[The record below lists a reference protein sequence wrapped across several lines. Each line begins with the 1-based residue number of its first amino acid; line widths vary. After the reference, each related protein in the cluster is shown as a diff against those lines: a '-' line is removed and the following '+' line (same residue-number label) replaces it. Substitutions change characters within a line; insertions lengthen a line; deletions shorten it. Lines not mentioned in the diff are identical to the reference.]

1 MLYLLASPH
10 WTTTDS
16 RWDLPQT
23 LPAWTIA
30 MLAVQRQWVSR
41 EHLCTLLWPEAA
53 ARQAQHNLRVNLYRV
68 RGLLDD
74 WGIGAALEVE
84 RTRVRLPLA
93 TDLLALQQL
102 LAAGRADAPAEA
114 GRRTTP
120 ITASIAPTGAESM
133 PTPLTLRAIKLAQ
146 CRPTLLP
153 GMPFAGF
160 PALAEWADLERAALQ
175 RQWRES
181 SLALLTL
188 LAGQPVPGSPQQ
200 PQTKPPAQAQA
211 QAQASVDLCQALLA
225 QDPLDDEALSHLLR
239 QLVALGRSSQ
249 ARRVFEQFR
258 ALLRQQLGVEPPAA
272 LDALAA
278 GLDGAPA
285 VTPNGAAAGASAP
298 PGRDV
303 FVGRAM
309 ELGQLDSMLGNS
321 AGHIVTLL
329 GPGGVGKSR
338 LAREL
343 AQRLAGRWRDGV
355 AWVALADV
363 GDTAALLT
371 RLADQIGLALAP
383 RIDVQTQLLAA
394 LRQRQALVVLDNAE
408 HLPELAPL
416 LDALRAAAP
425 DVTWLVTSRS
435 PLSGG
440 PNSAMNSAISGAL
453 SGVVTRSYTLEG
465 LDSPGADEPPQD
477 AAQAM
482 ACDAMRLLDAR
493 VRALQSDVDIS
504 AQWPACLAL
513 LSAIG
518 AWPLAIELAASA
530 VAQFGAAKVQAELA
544 QTLDVLAA
552 GRAPPQARHDSLRA
566 SLELSWRL
574 LDAADQA
581 ALAGLS
587 AFRGGFTRAAALA
600 GSGASGAALARLIE
614 RALVQPLGNG
624 RFELHP
630 LVGQFAAEQLAQ
642 SPARRSTAQRA
653 HADHYAGRLQAC
665 ASAGADQ
672 TPALLAEVAADF
684 ENCRC
689 AWDHLI
695 ALGEAAQLGRAA
707 AAWAEFGTVRGRV
720 RELLPAVAAALPA
733 CAGHPGA
740 RSALLQAAAVLHFR
754 AGQLDGAQ
762 ALARDALAAA
772 SAAADEPGQRAM
784 LNVLALALKDLGR
797 YAEAEQCAHDAL
809 LRCRAAGV
817 EREVAAHANTCAILA
832 KRRGDLAGA
841 SALYA
846 EAIAIHRRS
855 ANQRSLATCLNNL
868 GNVQRALA
876 EPAAAQACFEESLRV
891 ADQHGIASTRAFA
904 LVNLAIV
911 HLHSGRAELALSYA
925 QRASAEP
932 AAEIGVHLAVA
943 VLHTLMAIDQRD
955 FGRAGQ
961 ALRTLAERARQTG
974 LHAAMLEAVNCHAKL
989 LAAQGRRDGAIAR
1002 WLFLIDH
1009 PQLPQ
1014 MERGEASQA
1023 MAKLLPTADEL
1034 ARGQATAARFELDL
1048 LMQDAVDTAPSG
1060 ATGWASSGTV
1070 SAPLTLR

>member
-1 MLYLLASPH
+1 MLHLLESPH
-10 WTTTDS
+10 WTTADS

-30 MLAVQRQWVSR
+30 LLAVRRQWVSR
-41 EHLCTLLWPEAA
+41 EHLCTVLWPEAA

-74 WGIGAALEVE
+74 WGLGAALEVE

-93 TDLLALQQL
+93 TDLQRLHQL
-102 LAAGRADAPAEA
+102 LAAAPADAPAGADRSSGPSAASVAAA
-114 GRRTTP
+114 GAVP
-120 ITASIAPTGAESM
+120 ALA
-133 PTPLTLRAIKLAQ
+133 PLTLRTTALAKY
-146 CRPTLLP
+146 RPSLLP
-153 GMPFAGF
+153 GMAFAGF
-160 PALAEWADLERAALQ
+160 PALAEWAELERAALQ
-175 RQWRES
+175 RQWREA
-181 SLALLTL
+181 SLALLAT
-188 LAGQPVPGSPQQ
+188 QPTADSPQQ
-200 PQTKPPAQAQA
+200 AQ
-211 QAQASVDLCQALLA
+211 SRIDLCQALLA

-239 QLVALGRSSQ
+239 QLAALGRASQ
-249 ARRVFEQFR
+249 ARRLFEQFR
-258 ALLRQQLGVEPPAA
+258 AQLREQLGVEPPLA

-278 GLDGAPA
+278 GLDGAPGL
-285 VTPNGAAAGASAP
+285 TPAP

-309 ELGQLDSMLGNS
+309 ELSQLDSMLGSS

-343 AQRLAGRWRDGV
+343 ARRLAGRWRDGV
-355 AWVALADV
+355 AWIALADV
-363 GDTAALLT
+363 DDAAALST
-371 RLADQIGLALAP
+371 RLAEQIGLALAP
-383 RIDVQTQLLAA
+383 RIEVRAQLLAA
-394 LRQRQALVVLDNAE
+394 LRERQALIVLDNAE
-408 HLPELAPL
+408 HLPGLAPL
-416 LDALRAAAP
+416 LDGLRAAAP
-425 DVTWLVTSRS
+425 GLSWLVTSRS
-435 PLSGG
+435 PLTGLV
-440 PNSAMNSAISGAL
+440 A
-453 SGVVTRSYTLEG
+453 RSYTLEG
-465 LDSPGADEPPQD
+465 LDRPGVDESPQD

-493 VRALQSDVDIS
+493 VRALQSDADI
-504 AQWPACLAL
+504 APQWPACLAL
-513 LSAIG
+513 LRAIG

-530 VAQFGAAKVQAELA
+530 VAQFGAAKVVEELA

-566 SLELSWRL
+566 SLALSWRL
-574 LDAADQA
+574 LEASDQSALA
-581 ALAGLS
+581 ALS
-587 AFRGGFTRAAALA
+587 VFRGGFTRGAALA
-600 GSGASGAALARLIE
+600 GPACSGAALVRLIE

-630 LVGQFAAEQLAQ
+630 LVGQFAAEQLARN
-642 SPARRSTAQRA
+642 PAHHVAAQRA
-653 HADHYAGRLQAC
+653 HAEHYAGRLQAC
-665 ASAGADQ
+665 ATAGPDQ
-672 TPALLAEVAADF
+672 VPALLAELASDF
-684 ENCRC
+684 ENCRR

-695 ALGEAAQLGRAA
+695 ELGEAALLGRAA
-707 AAWAEFGTVRGRV
+707 PTWAEFGTVRGRA
-720 RELLPAVAAALPA
+720 RELVPVVAAALPA
-733 CAGHPGA
+733 CAGDPAA
-740 RSALLQAAAVLHFR
+740 RGALLQAAAVLHFR
-754 AGQLDGAQ
+754 AGQLDSAQ

-772 SAAADEPGQRAM
+772 RAAADEPGQRAM

-809 LRCRAAGV
+809 QRCRAAGV

-841 SALYA
+841 GALYA

-876 EPAAAQACFEESLRV
+876 EPAAALACFEESLRV

-904 LVNLAIV
+904 LVNLAI
-911 HLHSGRAELALSYA
+911 LHQHGGRTELALSYA

-932 AAEIGVHLAVA
+932 AAEVGVRLAVE
-943 VLHTLMAIDQRD
+943 VVHTLVAIEQRD

-961 ALRTLAERARQTG
+961 ALRALAERARQTG

-989 LAAQGRRDGAIAR
+989 LAAEGQRGGAIVR

-1009 PQLPQ
+1009 PQLPA
-1014 MERGEASQA
+1014 MERDEAGQA
-1023 MAKLLPTADEL
+1023 LARLAPAADEL
-1034 ARGQATAARFELDL
+1034 ARGRAMAARFELDL
-1048 LMQDAVDTAPSG
+1048 LVQDAVDAATSG
-1060 ATGWASSGTV
+1060 AAAAQPPAAHRRRGQ
-1070 SAPLTLR
+1070 